1 MIGGSTSDIL
11 AMALP
16 VVLAIVMGILGAA
29 RGFRREAIVSGSIVL
44 GALIVQQWASLWA
57 TDLYDMYTGV
67 SREMQQVALSQVLM
81 SLIVL
86 VIGYGLGSLVPRGR
100 VPSGS
105 RVGGLLL
112 GLANGSAIGGWLL
125 RYIYTS
131 LDGAQPS
138 SSLYQNVVT
147 QSFMI
152 WAGWFPVALAV
163 VGALVALIAP
173 FRRSEVEVTQ
183 TPVATPTPAPVWT
196 PPPPAPAYGATTT
209 TTTNT
214 AYGPPAYGAPAY
226 GAPAYGAPP
235 PSRMSGPVGAATP
248 YDRTVANL
256 SPYAT
261 PEARPQPPYDAP
273 RTQAFGGLDVP
284 PPAPAR
290 DPYSPNPY
298 NPTPYDTSTRNFS
311 PVTSHE
317 GVAPS
322 TGVLADSHQ
331 GSPVR
336 QAPIYRSGIG
346 DTLGT
351 GSTASAADT
360 DNETS
365 QQPATAAPEA
375 LRPSS
380 DWLATSTVATQPE
393 SAPATA
399 PEGVEE
405 PTAAEQ
411 DGGQADREP
420 EMRET
425 EPVASAVG
433 DETRDDE
440 DEAPVAAAAGT
451 PYTPTDVTCANCGAT
466 MLSSARFCTECGTPV
481 ARA

>member
-1 MIGGSTSDIL
+1 MISGSASDIL

-16 VVLAIVMGILGAA
+16 VVLAILMGILGTV

-44 GALIVQQWASLWA
+44 GAHIVQQWAALWSF
-57 TDLYDMYTGV
+57 DLYGMYTGV
-67 SREMQQVALSQVLM
+67 SREMQQVVLSHLLL

-100 VPSGS
+100 VSSGS

-138 SSLYQNVVT
+138 SNLYQNVVT

-152 WAGWFPVALAV
+152 WAGWFPVALAII
-163 VGALVALIAP
+163 GALVALIAP

-183 TPVATPTPAPVWT
+183 TAVATPAPAPVWT
-196 PPPPAPAYGATTT
+196 PPPPAYGDTT

-214 AYGPPAYGAPAY
+214 TYGPPAYGAP
-226 GAPAYGAPP
+226 GYGAPP

-261 PEARPQPPYDAP
+261 PEPRPQPPYDAP

-298 NPTPYDTSTRNFS
+298 NPSPYDTTTRNFT
-311 PVTSHE
+311 PGTRDA
-317 GVAPS
+317 GTAPS
-322 TGVLADSHQ
+322 TNVLADSNQ
-331 GSPVR
+331 AGPVQ

-346 DTLGT
+346 DTLGASSPVSAT
-351 GSTASAADT
+351 DTAEA
-360 DNETS
+360 TS
-365 QQPATAAPEA
+365 QQPPTAAPEA

-380 DWLATSTVATQPE
+380 DWLAASTIAAQPE
-393 SAPATA
+393 SAAATA

-411 DGGQADREP
+411 DGEQADRGP
-420 EMRET
+420 EMREAD
-425 EPVASAVG
+425 PVALAAAG
-433 DETRDDE
+433 DETSDDE
-440 DEAPVAAAAGT
+440 HEGTTATAAGT
-451 PYTPTDVTCANCGAT
+451 TYAPTDLTCANCGAT

-481 ARA
+481 ASA

>member
-16 VVLAIVMGILGAA
+16 VVLALVMGILGAA

-67 SREMQQVALSQVLM
+67 SHEMQQVALSQVLM

-163 VGALVALIAP
+163 MGALVALIAP

-183 TPVATPTPAPVWT
+183 TAVATPAPAPVWT
-196 PPPPAPAYGATTT
+196 PPPHAPAYGATT

-214 AYGPPAYGAPAY
+214 AYGPPAYGT
-226 GAPAYGAPP
+226 PAYGAPP
-235 PSRMSGPVGAATP
+235 PSTPSRMSGPVGAATP

-298 NPTPYDTSTRNFS
+298 NPTPYDTTTRNFT
-311 PVTSHE
+311 PVTRDG

-322 TGVLADSHQ
+322 TSVLADNNQ

-346 DTLGT
+346 DNTLGSS
-351 GSTASAADT
+351 STVSAADT

-365 QQPATAAPEA
+365 QQTSTAAPEA

-399 PEGVEE
+399 PEEVEE

-411 DGGQADREP
+411 NGGHADRAP
-420 EMRET
+420 EMREA
-425 EPVASAVG
+425 EPVASATAE
-433 DETRDDE
+433 DETRGDDH
-440 DEAPVAAAAGT
+440 EAPVAAAAGT

-481 ARA
+481 ASA